1 LLIESGEAVTPDEIE
16 ARLKLSPTRV
26 LDPKNGLSFP
36 RIDCSPFVSAL
47 WNETLDGP
55 DTPLET
61 PTSLRFRTLSSSC
74 AAGSTLEFFLN
85 GELLGSRTADPGTR
99 CNCRPQPQNF
109 AVNDS
114 ALIASLWEVGGVNEF
129 RVVRNGSGNRFAWS
143 RVSFIG
149 SSLCIADLF
158 GGECKE
164 TNICDAGYTVDPVD
178 VTAAIGPGDGSID
191 KAVEVGQSESTVYEF
206 TVNYGSTE
214 SVPVLIKDT
223 VPAEWDVELVEDDGG
238 RATAAPADGGGSA
251 TKIHWEPGVEGGSI
265 TVRAESRWRPS
276 NRFAPTSCG
285 NLFLNN
291 GARAIELDPDTG
303 RPLKD
308 ELGEEIPALAE
319 SDPICLAAVR
329 DLNGDGK
336 FAPDGSGD
344 EDGDGLTDLE
354 EACVFNTNPCIADTD
369 MDGDALLDVEEAAIG
384 TDALNPD
391 TDGDGFDDGEEVLV
405 LGTDPL
411 DPLDPTPDPVPEPAA
426 RLVILA
432 GVALLGLL
440 QRRRKSKRRH

>member
-1 LLIESGEAVTPDEIE
+1 VFQVTD
-16 ARLKLSPTRV
+16 A
-26 LDPKNGLSFP
+26 
-36 RIDCSPFVSAL
+36 
-47 WNETLDGP
+47 
-55 DTPLET
+55 
-61 PTSLRFRTLSSSC
+61 
-74 AAGSTLEFFLN
+74 
-85 GELLGSRTADPGTR
+85 
-99 CNCRPQPQNF
+99 
-109 AVNDS
+109 
-114 ALIASLWEVGGVNEF
+114 ALIASLWNAGGVNEF
-129 RVVRNGSGNRFAWS
+129 RVTRNGPNDRFGW
-143 RVSFIG
+143 VWVHYNYD
-149 SSLCIADLF
+149 SLCIFDLN

-164 TNICDAGYTVDPVD
+164 TNICDAEYTVDPVN

-191 KAVEVGQSESTVYEF
+191 KAVEVGQPESTVYEF
-206 TVNYGSTE
+206 TINYGSTE

-285 NLFLNN
+285 SIFLND

-329 DLNGDGK
+329 DLNEDGK
-336 FAPDGSGD
+336 FAADGSGD
-344 EDGDGLTDLE
+344 EDGDGLTDLK

-369 MDGDALLDVEEAAIG
+369 MDGDALLDVEEATIG
-384 TDALNPD
+384 TNALNPD
-391 TDGDGFDDGEEVLV
+391 TDGDGFGDGEEVLE

-411 DPLDPTPDPVPEPAA
+411 DPLDPAPAVT
-426 RLVILA
+426 RK
-432 GVALLGLL
+432 GPRR
-440 QRRRKSKRRH
+440 QKRRR